1 MLIYIK
7 SLFKLVESHIAFFS
21 LTSRSERQL
30 DIWKEFAK
38 IHSENITSIII
49 IINIISIISTISI
62 IIFRQYD
69 GIESQTK
76 NL

>member
-1 MLIYIK
+1 MFSDIEPQLELGK
-7 SLFKLVESHIAFFS
+7 SHITFFS
-21 LTSRSERQL
+21 ISSRSERQL

-38 IHSENITSIII
+38 VHSENITSIII
-49 IINIISIISTISI
+49 INIIIVSI
-62 IIFRQYD
+62 IIFSRCRQYD

>member
-1 MLIYIK
+1 MEPQLELGK
-7 SLFKLVESHIAFFS
+7 SHITFFS
-21 LTSRSERQL
+21 ISSRSERQL

-38 IHSENITSIII
+38 VHSENITSIII
-49 IINIISIISTISI
+49 IINIIIVSI
-62 IIFRQYD
+62 IIFSRCRQYD